1 MVALKSLKEGWRMEI
16 LDLISTFSA
25 KIQPPLEVLALVG
38 GLVLGVWKAIKKI
51 PLVVLPSGRAI
62 NT

>member
-1 MVALKSLKEGWRMEI
+1 MEI